1 MRIDFKDLP
10 YSADAL
16 EPVCSARTLR
26 LHHGKHHRGYFDK
39 TVELIKGSK
48 FEDMTLDEIV
58 RASAGDG
65 KYLDLF
71 HNAAQ
76 VWNHDLF
83 WQSMRPGG
91 GGKPTGDLLGMI
103 ARDFGSQDRLCKA
116 LHECGVKQFGSGW
129 AWLVVDGGKL
139 AVIATSNADNPLS
152 AGKTA
157 LLAIDV
163 WEHAYYLDY
172 ENRRPEFIDAFLDRL
187 VNWQY
192 ASDRLSQVAER
203 DSDRPVSQRRRRA

>member
-1 MRIDFKDLP
+1 
-10 YSADAL
+10 
-16 EPVCSARTLR
+16 
-26 LHHGKHHRGYFDK
+26 
-39 TVELIKGSK
+39 
-48 FEDMTLDEIV
+48 
-58 RASAGDG
+58 
-65 KYLDLF
+65 
-71 HNAAQ
+71 
-76 VWNHDLF
+76 
-83 WQSMRPGG
+83 
-91 GGKPTGDLLGMI
+91 
-103 ARDFGSQDRLCKA
+103 
-116 LHECGVKQFGSGW
+116 
-129 AWLVVDGGKL
+129 VVDGGKL
-139 AVIATSNADNPLS
+139 AVMATSNADNPLS